1 MNLFGSSLFHT
12 LEKALDGS
20 ALRQRT
26 ISQNIANVDTPNYKA
41 KKVKFQHTLDEAMN
55 RTMSANRTDRRHFE
69 FSTGGNGAIIVKS
82 NNTMYNHN
90 LNNVDIDQEMAD
102 MAQNQIYYNALIDR
116 LNGRFNS
123 LQTAIKGGK

>member
-1 MNLFGSSLFHT
+1 MNLFSSPVFNT
-12 LEKALDGS
+12 LEKGLDGA

-26 ISQNIANVDTPNYKA
+26 ISQNIANIDTPNYKA
-41 KKVKFQHTLDEAMN
+41 KKVAFQHTLNEAMN
-55 RTMSANRTDRRHFE
+55 RSLDAYRTDQRHLE
-69 FSTGGNGAIIVKS
+69 FSSSKRGAVITKS

-90 LNNVDIDQEMAD
+90 LNNVDIDKEMAD
-102 MAQNQIYYNALIDR
+102 MAQNQIYYNALIER